1 MSMGDCD
8 RTPCPPVAIGDTV
21 DVELDPFR
29 KAALGVESVHG
40 QVVSVTPFL
49 HSLQVGGLFVGGHGS
64 ADVVV
69 ARRGREVSR

>member
-1 MSMGDCD
+1 MGDCD

-49 HSLQVGGLFVGGHGS
+49 HSLQVGGLFVGGHRS
-64 ADVVV
+64 SDVVHPTS
-69 ARRGREVSR
+69 ARRRERA